1 MVNAEIIKLLS
12 ALHFCGSS
20 PMSCVLAI
28 ARNSTVVIT
37 AALICLVSPALQA
50 EEYPR
55 LHKLTEVELRKELLG
70 NPANIFIQLV
80 LIRKVGQIKQD
91 EAISLLDKINIDSLT
106 EAQRIY
112 YEGLACSIRIRKG
125 VMESAK
131 LHCEMTKD
139 LLKGPVEDP
148 ISKAIGNNALG
159 YYYARQGRPEIALE
173 YFEKGLTFVS
183 GQTDPALK
191 VMLLHNRGVSLML
204 SGFPDLAIAAFEE
217 ADSKNDKLAPDD
229 PLPNLLAY
237 NLGYLQAQSGQ
248 HNDALESYAIALP
261 WIKKSK
267 QLSREYIAHTQISLS
282 LAATEQYQL
291 ALEEVLPWVESQ
303 SFGVTPDSEA
313 QAYLALAN
321 AYLGLGKRIRA
332 QKALETGITIARNS
346 ENPSRLRELSLA
358 FATMLIKNHEY
369 VDALDQ
375 LNVLLT
381 ILDKSNSIEGNA
393 EIHRLLAMTHA
404 GLRHFPQAYKHSLLA
419 SDAQKVNQN
428 DNFKRRLTSLRITN
442 ELNLKDQELALSIE
456 REVASRASRKLAEY
470 TQIIVLICLIVAFV
484 LIFVLLSRRSNQRKQ
499 LEQKETENRLK
510 REVALRT
517 KEVEE
522 ALNKRHSAEREQ
534 AALEL
539 RLQKD
544 DKLKSIGQLTGGV
557 AHDFNNLMTVILLSA
572 ELLLPNLK
580 KQDKKLIEDIIEATG
595 SGRAITKDLLAY
607 ARQQTLR
614 PATISLRDYI
624 ASKQSLFAR
633 SLNES
638 IQFKVSTVS
647 GNDPLFLKVDEGQL
661 TSSMINLL
669 INARDACKEKGIVM
683 LVVERSGGK
692 ITISISDNGHGM
704 SEEQIEHATEPF
716 YSTKDASEGGGLGLS
731 MVYGFMKQSG
741 GELLIKSRPDIGS
754 TITLQFN
761 EADGEE
767 LLGDPKDERPKKLD
781 LSDLVILFVED
792 EPGIREIGKLVLEKV
807 GYKVLLAED
816 GDKAVEILSQ
826 GKDIDLLV
834 TDLVMPGSFSGE
846 KLAEY
851 TRKLFPK
858 VRILLMSGYVKEL
871 PADYTFLAK
880 PFTLKELDEAV
891 AMALDKNLEV
901 S

>member
-1 MVNAEIIKLLS
+1 MVKAEIIKLLN
-12 ALHFCGSS
+12 ALRSRGSF
-20 PMSCVLAI
+20 PLSCVLAI
-28 ARNSTVVIT
+28 ARDSARLIT
-37 AALICLVSPALQA
+37 AALIFLVSPALQA
-50 EEYPR
+50 EDYPR
-55 LHKLTEVELRKELLG
+55 LHKLTEVELQEELLG

-91 EAISLLDKINIDSLT
+91 EAISLLDKINIDNLT

-112 YEGLACSIRIRKG
+112 YEALACSILIRKG

-131 LHCEMTKD
+131 KHCEMTND

-173 YFEKGLTFVS
+173 YFENGLTLVS
-183 GQTDPALK
+183 GQRDPALK
-191 VMLLHNRGVSLML
+191 VMLMHNRGVSLML
-204 SGFPDLAIAAFEE
+204 SGFRDLAIAAFED
-217 ADSKNDKLAPDD
+217 ADSENNELAADD
-229 PLPNLLAY
+229 PLPNILAY

-248 HNDALESYAIALP
+248 HYEALRSYAIALP
-261 WIKKSK
+261 WIKKSN
-267 QLSREYIAHTQISLS
+267 QLAREYIAHTQISLS
-282 LAATEQYQL
+282 LAATEQHQL
-291 ALEEVLPWVESQ
+291 ALEEVLPWIENQ
-303 SFGVTPDSEA
+303 SIEVTPDSEA

-321 AYLGLGKRIRA
+321 AYLGLEKRIRA
-332 QKALETGITIARNS
+332 QKALEKGIAIARNS
-346 ENPSRLRELSLA
+346 DNPSRLRELSLA
-358 FATMLIKNHEY
+358 FAIMLIKSNDY
-369 VDALDQ
+369 AVALVQ
-375 LNVLLT
+375 LNALLA

-393 EIHRLLAMTHA
+393 ETHRLLALTHA
-404 GLRHFPQAYKHSLLA
+404 GLGHFPQAYKHSLLA
-419 SDAQKVNQN
+419 SEAQKVNQN
-428 DNFKRRLTSLRITN
+428 DTFNRRLASLRITN
-442 ELNLKDQELALSIE
+442 ELDLKDQELALSIE
-456 REVASRASRKLAEY
+456 REFASRASRKLAEY
-470 TQIIVLICLIVAFV
+470 TQIIVLISLIVAFI
-484 LIFVLLSRRSNQRKQ
+484 LIFVFLSRRIHQRKEI
-499 LEQKETENRLK
+499 EQKETESRLK

-517 KEVEE
+517 KEVED

-544 DKLKSIGQLTGGV
+544 DKLRSIGQLTGGV
-557 AHDFNNLMTVILLSA
+557 AHDFNNLMTIILLSA
-572 ELLLPNLK
+572 ELLLPKLK
-580 KQDKKLIEDIIEATG
+580 KDDKKLIEDIIDATG

-633 SLNES
+633 SLDES
-638 IQFKVSTVS
+638 IQFKVSAIS
-647 GNDPLFLKVDEGQL
+647 ENDPLSIRVDEGQL

-669 INARDACKEKGIVM
+669 INARDACRENGVVV
-683 LVVERSGGK
+683 LSVERSDGK
-692 ITISISDNGHGM
+692 LTVSISDNGHGM
-704 SEEQIEHATEPF
+704 SEEQIKLATEPF
-716 YSTKDASEGGGLGLS
+716 YSTKDASEGAGLGLS

-761 EADGEE
+761 EVDGEE
-767 LLGDPKDERPKKLD
+767 LLEDPKEESPNKVDRR
-781 LSDLVILFVED
+781 DLVILFVED

-826 GKDIDLLV
+826 GEDIDLLV

-851 TRKLFPK
+851 TRKIFPK
-858 VRILLMSGYVKEL
+858 VRILLMSGYVKAL
-871 PADYTFLAK
+871 PEDYTFLAK

-891 AMALDKNLEV
+891 AMALDRNLEV
-901 S
+901 N